1 MAATRRQRCASCN
14 CASPAVNT
22 NYTLIGGGHGWRSLI
37 VTDEKGRKQVQYFC
51 KSCWAKRRDPRP
63 STG

>member
-1 MAATRRQRCASCN
+1 MEEPRRQRCAACN

-37 VTDEKGRKQVQYFC
+37 ETDDEGRKKVKYFC
-51 KSCWAKRRDPRP
+51 KSCWAKRRDPTPRA
-63 STG
+63 T